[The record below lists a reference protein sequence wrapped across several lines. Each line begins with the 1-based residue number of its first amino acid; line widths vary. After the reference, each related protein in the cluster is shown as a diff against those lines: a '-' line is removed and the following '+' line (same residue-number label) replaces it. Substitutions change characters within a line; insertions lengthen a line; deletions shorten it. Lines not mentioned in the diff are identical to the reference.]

1 MHKIQVR
8 IDLLINVYPLQ
19 IIEKKNKM
27 ERHFSFDSNA
37 FRFVFTCRLNV
48 ERGPVRSCSLFDD
61 GSPGGS
67 GDTAPETASAS

>member
-1 MHKIQVR
+1 M
-8 IDLLINVYPLQ
+8 YPLIQ

-61 GSPGGS
+61 WSPGRS
-67 GDTAPETASAS
+67 LVAVKAASKTASSS